1 MSALHLVLPRL
12 QAMATGTRGLHVAGS
27 IASAINTMQVNTM
40 TDREPAQTF
49 APGRRKGPHSLRLVQ
64 AQAAAVSQAPALPMP
79 APRALPV
86 RPQPQLAFYRKY
98 TEAML
103 RRYLSMSMAAGR
115 VPSLLG
121 RDLFRGNVSHRTVTG
136 FDDVIIFVEDVNKCL
151 AKLEPTQRFFVRKIA
166 MEGYTQGETAALRGL
181 PLRSVIRRYTEAIDK
196 LTRLFLERKLLQEMG
211 DVDLED

>member
-1 MSALHLVLPRL
+1 MSAALLILPRL
-12 QAMATGTRGLHVAGS
+12 QAMATGTHGLRKSAGALARTVHVLA
-27 IASAINTMQVNTM
+27 
-40 TDREPAQTF
+40 RLEPARLPRETF
-49 APGRRKGPHSLRLVQ
+49 VPGRRKGPHSLRLVQ
-64 AQAAAVSQAPALPMP
+64 AHAVDPVQAP

-103 RRYLSMSMAAGR
+103 RRYLTMSMEAGR

-121 RDLFRGNVSHRTVTG
+121 RDLFRGNVSHCTVTG

-151 AKLEPTQRFFVRKIA
+151 AKLDPVQRFLVRKIA

-181 PLRSVIRRYTEAIDK
+181 PLRSVIRRYTDAIDR
-196 LTRLFLERKLLQEMG
+196 LTRLFLERNLLTEMG
-211 DVDLED
+211 DPDLEG